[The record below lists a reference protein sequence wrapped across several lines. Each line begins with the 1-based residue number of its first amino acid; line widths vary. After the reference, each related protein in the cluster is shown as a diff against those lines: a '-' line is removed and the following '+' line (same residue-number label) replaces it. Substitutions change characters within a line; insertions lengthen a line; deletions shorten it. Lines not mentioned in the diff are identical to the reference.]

1 MRFRMSPNI
10 AVPAVR
16 TGEAARFYSDV
27 LGFPR
32 RDGPGGIDEI
42 GADPFTFLVTADAEL
57 QGPVLELFVEDVEAA
72 REVLVAHGC
81 EVVRWE
87 GKGRDCYV
95 RDPFGVTFNLWE
107 ETEPGL

>member
-10 AVPAVR
+10 AVPSRR
-16 TGEAARFYSDV
+16 TDEAARFYSEV

-32 RDGPGGIDEI
+32 REGPGGIDEI
-42 GADPFTFLVTADAEL
+42 GADPITIFVTDDEL
-57 QGPVLELFVEDVEAA
+57 PGPVLELFVDDLEAA
-72 REVLVAHGC
+72 REALVAAGC

-87 GKGRDCYV
+87 GRGRDCYI

-107 ETEPGL
+107 EAEPGL